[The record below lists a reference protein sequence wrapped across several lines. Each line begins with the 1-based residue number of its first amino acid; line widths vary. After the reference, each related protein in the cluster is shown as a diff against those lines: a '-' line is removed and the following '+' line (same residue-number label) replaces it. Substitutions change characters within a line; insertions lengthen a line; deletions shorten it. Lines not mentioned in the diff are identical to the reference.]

1 MGDRVSGK
9 GKKERI
15 RQEIPKY
22 VLAKNYCEPTNIIMV
37 WQHFFIEA
45 DEVKYYY
52 L

>member
-1 MGDRVSGK
+1 MRSREGREG
-9 GKKERI
+9 ETRI
-15 RQEIPKY
+15 HQEIPKY